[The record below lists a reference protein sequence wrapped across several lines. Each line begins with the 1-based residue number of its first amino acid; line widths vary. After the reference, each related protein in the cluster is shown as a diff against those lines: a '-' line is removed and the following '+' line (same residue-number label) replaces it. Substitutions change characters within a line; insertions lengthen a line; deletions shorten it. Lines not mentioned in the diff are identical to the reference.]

1 MGWEWGAS
9 LMGKMRKITLG
20 IIMLVGV
27 SPVSKAETAKE
38 IKANQYTKCAS
49 SFVTTGAIK
58 AAFNHWSFTIR
69 GTAGRQQGFCQ
80 SLYATS

>member
-1 MGWEWGAS
+1 MV
-9 LMGKMRKITLG
+9 KMRKITLG

-58 AAFNHWSFTIR
+58 AAFN
-69 GTAGRQQGFCQ
+69 QQ
-80 SLYATS
+80 SDSDLYNQMQRMQTKGYNVLGSSS

>member
-27 SPVSKAETAKE
+27 SPVSKAETANSPRIDIDLLMVKTS
-38 IKANQYTKCAS
+38 ILLIILKRTN
-49 SFVTTGAIK
+49 
-58 AAFNHWSFTIR
+58 FT
-69 GTAGRQQGFCQ
+69 
-80 SLYATS
+80 SLGLRYQLVVWLCLLSQVIL